1 MSYGNFK
8 DPLGLV
14 KRMVTSGNRAA
25 HFTLLREA
33 IGILVKPLDWA
44 MVLWEN
50 RCLKQA
56 PKSEFPIL
64 LILGASRSG
73 TTLLYQVL
81 TRYLQV
87 SYFSNLSASFP
98 LSPITATKTF
108 AHLFK
113 KPSGEFKNYFG
124 SVSGFNG
131 PNDGFP
137 IWNRWLGTD
146 RNDIPSQ
153 LSSKKQKSMRI
164 FY

>member
-1 MSYGNFK
+1 
-8 DPLGLV
+8 
-14 KRMVTSGNRAA
+14 MVTSGNRAA
-25 HFTLLREA
+25 HFTLVREA
-33 IGILVKPLDWA
+33 TGILVKPLDWA
-44 MVLWEN
+44 MARWEN
-50 RCLKQA
+50 ICLKRT
-56 PKSEFPIL
+56 PKSEFLIL

-124 SVSGFNG
+124 SVATHYLTILRSYK
-131 PNDGFP
+131 
-137 IWNRWLGTD
+137 R
-146 RNDIPSQ
+146 
-153 LSSKKQKSMRI
+153 
-164 FY
+164 